1 MVARLTLDEV
11 IHGLVSRQQADDIL
25 SGLTGR
31 NNKEASMKIVKGRP
45 PNSAN
50 AGNPVGGGNFPL
62 IEARK
67 NKMKYTVKELCD
79 KKVAILT
86 PTFEAFKVIVE
97 MLKKH
102 RVGGVCMAHNDKA
115 LESAFNTYGKNTFV
129 IVVHGFLPFMSN
141 YCLIF
146 GDKAD
151 IDDDCIID
159 EGRNFV
165 FCKDGI
171 ETSTNHDTTPIEDGK
186 YIAERGAWKFFR
198 PLTSE
203 EKALL

>member
-1 MVARLTLDEV
+1 
-11 IHGLVSRQQADDIL
+11 
-25 SGLTGR
+25 
-31 NNKEASMKIVKGRP
+31 
-45 PNSAN
+45 
-50 AGNPVGGGNFPL
+50 
-62 IEARK
+62 
-67 NKMKYTVKELCD
+67 MKYTVKELCD

-97 MLKKH
+97 ILKKH
-102 RVGGVCMAHNDKA
+102 RVGGVCMARNDKA
-115 LESAFNTYGKNTFV
+115 LKSAFNTYGENTFV

-141 YCLIF
+141 YCLVF

-171 ETSTNHDTTPIEDGK
+171 ETSTNHDTTVIEDGVVHLEIEIKQGQNLFDVISDWVEKNREKKEPAVGQYGIFSDIEEFLNLEDVKKGRATIQFLHKIEDGK
-186 YIAERGAWKFFR
+186 YIAARGAWKFFR